1 MMAPKLAYIIK
12 FVPDMDRAVHFYRET
27 LGLPLKFQSPG
38 WSEFLTGETTLA
50 LHAADA
56 DHPAGQMRL
65 GFRVPDLRA
74 FGAEMAAKGMQFTMP
89 PTMQFGVLMAQFMDS
104 EGTEVSISGDSTQS
118 S

>member
-74 FGAEMAAKGMQFTMP
+74 FSAEMAAKGMQFTMP